1 MPPDAANGAQM
12 GDSGKPRKGLKRKAE
27 KALNEGQRTHFA
39 EVGAS
44 VDQMADLQRKGI
56 QFVEDCRLYRPK
68 EIKECLLGSPREEKR
83 ETEARQLL
91 VKIDSFLRRSGCS
104 IGDLDLGFG
113 ES

>member
-1 MPPDAANGAQM
+1 
-12 GDSGKPRKGLKRKAE
+12 
-27 KALNEGQRTHFA
+27 
-39 EVGAS
+39 
-44 VDQMADLQRKGI
+44 MADLQRKGI

-68 EIKECLLGSPREEKR
+68 EIKDCLLGSPREEKR

-91 VKIDSFLRRSGCS
+91 VKIDSFLRKSGCS